1 MKLIYLKIIIRLLV
15 AINDMM
21 ILDTNKKQG
30 VKYMIRTKDFFIG
43 TLLIAFVLITI
54 MHSLSAIS
62 NANLKA
68 NIIKIVATK

>member
-43 TLLIAFVLITI
+43 TLLIAFVLITV